1 MLKPEEIFFA
11 LESLN
16 IKPGDVIMIHGDAI
30 VAAQLEGSKSKKIFR
45 FIKEIINFIGN
56 KGTLVFPS
64 FTYSSTKSEVFNVQN
79 SQSTVGLLSEG
90 FRKYEGVVR
99 SRNPIFS
106 VCSFGK
112 YKRDF
117 ENSSIYDCFGEDSC
131 FGLLHAYSGKLINI
145 ACNFEVTYLH
155 YVEQKKNI
163 SYRYF
168 KTFNGQ
174 ILDNGK
180 KTFVDTK
187 YFVGK
192 ERINYDMDLG
202 KLRHTLT
209 KENKF
214 FTAKFGRFL
223 SFSVSCNDFSNSS
236 EKLLEENE
244 YSLIKEKNNNKNC
257 D

>member
-1 MLKPEEIFFA
+1 MLKSEDIFSA
-11 LESLN
+11 LELLN
-16 IKPGDVIMIHGDAI
+16 IRPGDVIMIHGDAI
-30 VAAQLEGSKSKKIFR
+30 VAAQLEGNKSKKIFH

-64 FTYSSTKSEVFNVQN
+64 FTYSSTKSEVFNVQS

-168 KTFNGQ
+168 KTFDGQ

-180 KTFVDTK
+180 KTFVDTR
-187 YFVGK
+187 YFIGK
-192 ERINYDMDLG
+192 KRINYGMNLD
-202 KLRHTLT
+202 KLRQKLT

-214 FTAKFGRFL
+214 FTARFGRFSSL
-223 SFSVSCNDFSNSS
+223 SVSCKDFFKLS

-244 YSLIKEKNNNKNC
+244 YSLIKENKI
-257 D
+257 